1 MVRVGLQLGTKR
13 IPVYHRDVWVDTDP
27 IDIQDLSS
35 LDHKGKQKRKSLGNA
50 LIQLQTENEILN
62 EKLSKKE
69 REFAERYKEMISQ
82 FDAKKN
88 TDKRMHT
95 QYTTERQKSLTEE
108 RTLLDKEEQE
118 QTEVTNDE
126 KTKKDQKIPKKEEKK
141 PP

>member
-1 MVRVGLQLGTKR
+1 M
-13 IPVYHRDVWVDTDP
+13 
-27 IDIQDLSS
+27 SS